1 MVVSIKKSICISAQC
16 KTSKVSERFIA
27 KRRAENAKSYKD
39 ALLFF
44 QVPQIHSV
52 WKYLNFHDKVSLL
65 QSDSLLRVQNSP
77 LGVSHCQF
85 FSRTYWSIVRKC
97 NKKCWK
103 MRLFRGFLNT
113 VKCYFSSS
121 RNKRLTF
128 FLFMLRIHGEWKKEF
143 RLNKSIFSAEKG
155 QILARQNDS
164 FIGLMLQQTRKH
176 HRRQTAAQ
184 TNGNHI
190 GGVKMRNPTRSFKNH
205 TDILAFF

>member
-1 MVVSIKKSICISAQC
+1 
-16 KTSKVSERFIA
+16 
-27 KRRAENAKSYKD
+27 
-39 ALLFF
+39 
-44 QVPQIHSV
+44 
-52 WKYLNFHDKVSLL
+52 
-65 QSDSLLRVQNSP
+65 
-77 LGVSHCQF
+77 
-85 FSRTYWSIVRKC
+85 
-97 NKKCWK
+97 
-103 MRLFRGFLNT
+103 MRLFREFLNT

-121 RNKRLTF
+121 RNKLLTF
-128 FLFMLRIHGEWKKEF
+128 FCSCFEYTENGKKEF

-205 TDILAFF
+205 TDILAFFQLWLLFDWNAVPPRKQKTPKRSRPPAFALLFVQIVAYHKGLFLGLHSAEQKVD